1 VREPPAELDESGLLD
16 IVRREWDDTVD
27 ELQHLPIGFGAHHW
41 AGSAAG
47 QRRLFVTLDRLG
59 PKRNGPQL
67 EDAYAAAAALA
78 GSGLEFVLACLP
90 TAHGGFT
97 VPFGGAAVSAT
108 PWVDGEAGDGSFTD
122 PLEAARCAVLLAR
135 LHHSAP
141 PSRTPVWRPLVARS
155 FPDELERRL
164 MSPWHTGPY
173 GERARR
179 DVLARLASIR
189 RWTEDYRALTDE
201 AVEARESWV
210 ATHGEPDTG
219 NQLATPE
226 RRYLVDWESLKLAP
240 AERDLRLFVDL
251 GCREALTGGSLDWR
265 MVEMFDLEWRLDE
278 ISQYAAWFAAP
289 HPGSASDAVAYGGLL
304 HELDRPDWSAP

>member
-1 VREPPAELDESGLLD
+1 VREPPAALDEAGLLD
-16 IVRREWDDTVD
+16 LVRREWDDTID

-47 QRRLFVTLDRLG
+47 RRRLFVTLDRLE
-59 PKRNGPQL
+59 PKRSAPQL

-90 TAHGGFT
+90 SVRGGFT

-108 PWVDGEAGDGSFTD
+108 PWVDGAAGDGSFSD
-122 PLEAARCAVLLAR
+122 SDEAARCAVQLAR
-135 LHHSAP
+135 LHDSTP

-155 FPDELERRL
+155 FPEELERRL
-164 MSPWHTGPY
+164 VSPWHTGPY
-173 GERARR
+173 GEPARR
-179 DVLARLASIR
+179 DLLGKLASIQ
-189 RWTEDYRALTDE
+189 RWTEDYQALTE
-201 AVEARESWV
+201 VAVGARGSWV

-219 NQLATPE
+219 NQLVTAAQ
-226 RRYLVDWESLKLAP
+226 RYLVDWESLKVAP

-251 GCREALTGGSLDWR
+251 GCREALTGRSLDWR

-278 ISQYAAWFAAP
+278 IAQYAAWFAAA
-289 HPGSASDAVAYGGLL
+289 HTGSASDAVAYGGLL
-304 HELDRPDWSAP
+304 HELDRADWSAP